1 MKEVD
6 YIIVGCGL
14 ASIAFCE
21 ELRANNKSFVVFDNN
36 SQKSSLVAAGLYN
49 PVILKRFSAVWKAK
63 EQLDIALPHYAKI
76 EKELNI
82 KVDYKLKIQR
92 RFASIEEQ
100 NLWFNAMDKPN
111 IESFLSDKLIKNSND
126 CIEASFGFGEVLG
139 AGRID
144 TETLISNYKKFL
156 KGNNSLFEVDFIY
169 DQLENNEKG
178 ITYENLRAKHIVF
191 AEGFGVKQ
199 NPFFKEVP
207 INGTKGEVL
216 TVKAPNLKID
226 FAIKSSVFVIPLGDD
241 LYIVGSTYNWKDKTK
256 VTTEEGKN
264 ELLSKLKTFINCDVE
279 VVDHIAAVRPTV
291 VDRRPVVGTHS
302 EFKNIHILNGLGS
315 RGVMIAPYAAK
326 KLFRLIENNEFL
338 DNEIDV
344 QRF

>member
-36 SQKSSLVAAGLYN
+36 SQRSSLVAAGLYN

-63 EQLDIALPHYAKI
+63 EQLDVALPHYAKI

-92 RFASIEEQ
+92 RFASVEEQ

-111 IESFLSDKLIKNSND
+111 IESFLSDQLVKNSNLN
-126 CIEASFGFGEVLG
+126 INAPFGFGEVLG

-144 TETLISNYKKFL
+144 TETLISSYKKFL
-156 KGNNSLFEVDFIY
+156 RGENSLLEEDFIH
-169 DQLENNEKG
+169 DKIENISNL
-178 ITYENLRAKHIVF
+178 ITYNNLQTKHIVF

-199 NPFFKEVP
+199 NPFFKEIP

-216 TVKAPNLKID
+216 TVKAPNLKIE
-226 FAIKSSVFVIPLGDD
+226 FAIKASVFVIPLDDD

-256 VTTEEGKN
+256 TITEEGKN

-279 VVDHIAAVRPTV
+279 VVEHVAAVRPTV

-315 RGVMIAPYAAK
+315 RGVMIAPYVAK
-326 KLFRLIENNEFL
+326 KLYRLIENNEIL
-338 DNEIDV
+338 DAEIDV
-344 QRF
+344 ARF

>member
-14 ASIAFCE
+14 GSIAFCE

-63 EQLDIALPHYAKI
+63 EQLEIALPHYAKI

-111 IESFLSDKLIKNSND
+111 IESFLSDKLIKNSNEY
-126 CIEASFGFGEVLG
+126 IEAPFGFGEVLG

-144 TETLISNYKKFL
+144 TETLISNYKQFL
-156 KGNNSLFEVDFIY
+156 KAKDSLHEVDFLY
-169 DQLENNEKG
+169 DKLENKENL
-178 ITYENLRAKHIVF
+178 ITYENLRARHIVF
-191 AEGFGVKQ
+191 AEGFGVRQ
-199 NPFFKEVP
+199 NPYFKEVP

-256 VTTEEGKN
+256 AITEEGKN

-279 VVDHIAAVRPTV
+279 VVEHVAAVRPTV
-291 VDRRPVVGTHS
+291 IDRRPVVGTHS
-302 EFKNIHILNGLGS
+302 EFKNMHILNGLGS

-326 KLFRLIENNEFL
+326 KLFRLIENNEVL